1 MMQLHDDKHHL
12 GIQTPEVNSSG
23 LFVSFFQVI
32 FLVLLHG
39 SSPFYSFLLFFT
51 NSSDLRNDL

>member
-1 MMQLHDDKHHL
+1 MR
-12 GIQTPEVNSSG
+12 EVNSSG
-23 LFVSFFQVI
+23 LFISLFQAI
-32 FLVLLHG
+32 FLVLLRS